1 MALPLSDLVK
11 IDVPFTSPAF
21 ATALEKKQITRV
33 RIRTTCYC
41 RLYFKAGQYREYFPT
56 PGIPAIEIEFKNSAA
71 PIAFVEAL
79 DDQVEDVGYT
89 PLCQIDDRIVNF
101 F

>member
-1 MALPLSDLVK
+1 MPYPLSDL
-11 IDVPFTSPAF
+11 IDDIPFTSPAF
-21 ATALEKKQITRV
+21 VNALAKKQIKRV
-33 RIRTTCYC
+33 RIRTTCPC
-41 RLYFKAGQYREYFPT
+41 RIFISRGFYHDFIPEQ
-56 PGIPAIEIEFKNSAA
+56 GIPSIEIEFKNSAA